1 MIHTVELYKDIED
14 ELYEKIKCTYGANN
28 KGVINLNKHIKT
40 EGIKVVV
47 IKVFSGIAYGS
58 RIKIFVDAVK
68 LLNRSKIAVDDR
80 SIIEDI
86 VKETLFQLFSIRV
99 DDIFIMRIDYRYDAI
114 IEDAKTR
121 NVLLNLFN
129 KSQDKCCHMKKVDT
143 FRKENGKKISNKNS
157 SFRCANKSRSINIY
171 DKEIER
177 GVKQKMIMEYEM
189 NVLRFESQIRRNHIK
204 YICKKLN
211 IEATLENFMT
221 IDMYNRFMIKI
232 RDNVIHTGDYY
243 NKYHACKIINASNF
257 SDKSKKEIIEFI
269 SLVANKRTL
278 SAAKEEYSYYK
289 FKKILEQLKILN
301 VNPITIIKSSGITFI
316 ENPMRNIIMD

>member
-14 ELYEKIKCTYGANN
+14 ELYEKIKFTYGANN

-40 EGIKVVV
+40 EGIKVEV

-129 KSQDKCCHMKKVDT
+129 KSQDKCCHMKK
-143 FRKENGKKISNKNS
+143 S
-157 SFRCANKSRSINIY
+157 
-171 DKEIER
+171 
-177 GVKQKMIMEYEM
+177 
-189 NVLRFESQIRRNHIK
+189 
-204 YICKKLN
+204 
-211 IEATLENFMT
+211 
-221 IDMYNRFMIKI
+221 
-232 RDNVIHTGDYY
+232 
-243 NKYHACKIINASNF
+243 
-257 SDKSKKEIIEFI
+257 
-269 SLVANKRTL
+269 
-278 SAAKEEYSYYK
+278 
-289 FKKILEQLKILN
+289 
-301 VNPITIIKSSGITFI
+301 
-316 ENPMRNIIMD
+316 

>member
-14 ELYEKIKCTYGANN
+14 ELYEKIKFTYGANN

-40 EGIKVVV
+40 EGIKVEV

-143 FRKENGKKISNKNS
+143 FRP
-157 SFRCANKSRSINIY
+157 
-171 DKEIER
+171 
-177 GVKQKMIMEYEM
+177 
-189 NVLRFESQIRRNHIK
+189 
-204 YICKKLN
+204 
-211 IEATLENFMT
+211 
-221 IDMYNRFMIKI
+221 
-232 RDNVIHTGDYY
+232 
-243 NKYHACKIINASNF
+243 
-257 SDKSKKEIIEFI
+257 
-269 SLVANKRTL
+269 VANRAD
-278 SAAKEEYSYYK
+278 SP
-289 FKKILEQLKILN
+289 N
-301 VNPITIIKSSGITFI
+301 
-316 ENPMRNIIMD
+316 